1 MHGFKQ
7 FQHLTLDFANVR
19 DYAFNTECT
28 KNGLVKDAIIY
39 GRNASGK
46 TNLGLAIFDIIAHLT
61 DMNSGE
67 EFYTYYLKAD
77 SPDEMAAFSYEFLLG
92 NGHCISYNYQ
102 KGSHHLLYGE
112 ELKIDGQNLFLSIW
126 ISRELISLGK

>member
-1 MHGFKQ
+1 MLKRFEVHGFKQ

-46 TNLGLAIFDIIAHLT
+46 RIWDLPFLT
-61 DMNSGE
+61 
-67 EFYTYYLKAD
+67 
-77 SPDEMAAFSYEFLLG
+77 LLP
-92 NGHCISYNYQ
+92 I
-102 KGSHHLLYGE
+102 
-112 ELKIDGQNLFLSIW
+112 
-126 ISRELISLGK
+126 